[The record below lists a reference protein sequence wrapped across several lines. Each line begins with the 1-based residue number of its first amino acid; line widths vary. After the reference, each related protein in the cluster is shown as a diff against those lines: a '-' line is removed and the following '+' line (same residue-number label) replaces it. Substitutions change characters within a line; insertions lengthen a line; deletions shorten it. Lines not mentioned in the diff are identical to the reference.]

1 MPFTTGSYSVCGAP
15 SLAGFYGANAANQW
29 TAFNACTGSS
39 ADLGTALTAE
49 GVASQGDLQTLAAQM
64 VPLSSFNTWAASV
77 VTQSALTATL
87 QNYVTQTQLQ
97 SGGGAS
103 ASFDPALAAEFW
115 SGAFCSV
122 IFLWWVSRN
131 IGLIFE
137 VIRG

>member
-1 MPFTTGSYSVCGAP
+1 MAFATGSYSVCGAP

-29 TAFNACTGSS
+29 TAFNACTGTSV
-39 ADLGTALTAE
+39 DLGTALTAE
-49 GVASQGDLQTLAAQM
+49 GVASQGDLQALAAQT
-64 VPLSSFNTWAASV
+64 VPLSSFNAWAASV
-77 VTQSALTATL
+77 VTQSSLTATL
-87 QNYVTQTQLQ
+87 QSYVTQTQLQ
-97 SGGGAS
+97 TGA
-103 ASFDPALAAEFW
+103 AFDPALAAEFW